1 MSPITLAPTITVN
14 GQLLATSWQDDLL
27 ECKVELELRTT
38 GQVTMRFTDPGYTLA
53 QSGTM
58 SLGTSVTVGV
68 PGARPRSSK
77 QR

>member
-38 GQVTMRFTDPGYTLA
+38 GQVTMRFTRSRLHAG
-53 QSGTM
+53 
-58 SLGTSVTVGV
+58 SVGHHE
-68 PGARPRSSK
+68 PRDQRDRRGARDGHADTK